1 MWYET
6 DQIVCIIWRFSK
18 TNPLSCHSFCW
29 KSMLHNP
36 FWSLPCPLHGPF
48 RDFKPRG
55 LWLQTKILPWGSW
68 GRWLTLISDP
78 VLWETEQPWKKKHEF
93 AEEDMEKSLK
103 RKHGETFSD
112 LHPKKQLAWQTT
124 IGFISVMSSQDVL
137 LMTSRMVEPALPIL
151 DESKEFFRKKSCSLG
166 RSHY

>member
-78 VLWETEQPWKKKHEF
+78 VLWETEQPWKKN
-93 AEEDMEKSLK
+93 MSLQ
-103 RKHGETFSD
+103 RKTWKNHSKGSMARLSVICIQKNNWHGKQQLVSFQWC
-112 LHPKKQLAWQTT
+112 HPRTSCWWLLEW
-124 IGFISVMSSQDVL
+124 SSL
-137 LMTSRMVEPALPIL
+137 L
-151 DESKEFFRKKSCSLG
+151 C
-166 RSHY
+166 RS